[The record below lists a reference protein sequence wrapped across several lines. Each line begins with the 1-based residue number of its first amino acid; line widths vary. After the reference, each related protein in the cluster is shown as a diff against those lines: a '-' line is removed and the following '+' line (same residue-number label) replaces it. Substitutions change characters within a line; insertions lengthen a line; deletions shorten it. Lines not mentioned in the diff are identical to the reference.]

1 MGTKIRKIA
10 SIEKGLEDVLKVL
23 NEQEIKNAIGKTKDY
38 VAKCSDP
45 DPADKITRNIDH
57 YQSVALDIACVAKG
71 ISPPMLTAHQF
82 MIDQEKSKHQ
92 SDLGDMNRLLVR
104 FTILDGDLKKV
115 IEDAQDPEGPGKE
128 KITALEKKKIF
139 DSIKA
144 IEDKILKIKLAIDKK

>member
-10 SIEKGLEDVLKVL
+10 SIEKGLEDVLKAL

-57 YQSVALDIACVAKG
+57 YQSVALDKACLAKG
-71 ISPPMLTAHQF
+71 IAPPMLAAHQY
-82 MIDQEKSKHQ
+82 MIDEEKSKHQ
-92 SDLGDMNRLLVR
+92 SDLGDLNRLLVR

-115 IEDAQDPEGPGKE
+115 IDNAQNPKGPGKE

-139 DSIKA
+139 ASIKA
-144 IEDKILKIKLAIDKK
+144 IEDKILKIKLSIDKK